1 MRNVGGYDSCV
12 PNPPNRAITSVPMS
26 PDEERNA
33 RMVKYSIAMGIRM
46 VCIAACFFVP
56 GWWLLIPALGAIVLP
71 YFAVIA
77 ANTVVNRTGPA
88 VERPG
93 AMLPYVS
100 RDGAS

>member
-1 MRNVGGYDSCV
+1 
-12 PNPPNRAITSVPMS
+12 MS

-33 RMVKYSIAMGIRM
+33 RMMKYSIAMGIRM
-46 VCIAACFFVP
+46 VCIAACFVAP

-77 ANTVVNRTGPA
+77 ANTVVNRSGPA

>member
-1 MRNVGGYDSCV
+1 MRNVESYDSCV
-12 PNPPNRAITSVPMS
+12 PNPPSNSITSVPMS

-33 RMVKYSIAMGIRM
+33 RMLKYSIAMGIRM
-46 VCIAACFFVP
+46 LCIAACFFVP

-77 ANTVVNRTGPA
+77 ANTVVNRAGPA

-93 AMLPYVS
+93 AIMPYVS

>member
-1 MRNVGGYDSCV
+1 MRNVASYDLFV
-12 PNPPNRAITSVPMS
+12 TTPPTSAITSLPMS

-33 RMVKYSIAMGIRM
+33 RMMKYSIAMGIRM
-46 VCIAACFFVP
+46 VCIAACFVAP

-77 ANTVVNRTGPA
+77 ANTVVNRSGPA